1 MAPLWTY
8 FIKPLPPGWNFINY
22 FAKIWQKANY
32 HLICIYY
39 KIINLEMM
47 HKLLHQ
53 NFAEKNLPSNLLS
66 LFIKGSVYKS
76 CIISIRSVTLFP
88 KTIYIEVSN
97 QIGFQSILKSKFEE
111 YEMFSKKNQRGGD
124 GYSGPNSIW
133 QIV

>member
-1 MAPLWTY
+1 
-8 FIKPLPPGWNFINY
+8 
-22 FAKIWQKANY
+22 
-32 HLICIYY
+32 
-39 KIINLEMM
+39 M

-53 NFAEKNLPSNLLS
+53 NFAEKNLSSNLLS

-124 GYSGPNSIW
+124 GYSGPNSI
-133 QIV
+133 